1 MSNALPV
8 QIGQEVISM
17 FDELFPGTI
26 DQLNKLTIIR
36 YDHIQETNA
45 QRDEEL
51 RGSRHTNKG
60 GKVSSIC

>member
-1 MSNALPV
+1 
-8 QIGQEVISM
+8 M

-36 YDHIQETNA
+36 YDHNKETNA

-51 RGSRHTNKG
+51 RRSRYSYPRA
-60 GKVSSIC
+60 KVSSLC

>member
-8 QIGQEVISM
+8 LIGQEVISM

-36 YDHIQETNA
+36 YDSIQSTNA
-45 QRDEEL
+45 PSDERL
-51 RGSRHTNKG
+51 RGSRHTNKRT
-60 GKVSSIC
+60 KV

>member
-8 QIGQEVISM
+8 QIGQEVIFM

-45 QRDEEL
+45 QRDEKL

-60 GKVSSIC
+60 AKVSSIC

>member
-8 QIGQEVISM
+8 LIGQEVISM

-26 DQLNKLTIIR
+26 DQLNKLTVIR

-45 QRDEEL
+45 QRNERL
-51 RGSRHTNKG
+51 RGSRHTNKRT
-60 GKVSSIC
+60 KV

>member
-8 QIGQEVISM
+8 LIGQEVISM

-36 YDHIQETNA
+36 YDHIKETNA
-45 QRDEEL
+45 QRDEKMRRSE
-51 RGSRHTNKG
+51 HTNKRT
-60 GKVSSIC
+60 KV